1 MTQEN
6 VEIVRRFF
14 DAQAQVGEAYWKQP
28 YSYAAAFRAGTLP
41 PEAEALMRFVH
52 PEMEWTPAF
61 STKTYRGY
69 LGAAEAWDEFL
80 EAAGNYVITVNE
92 LIDAGA
98 DRVIAVVDG
107 ALKGKGSGIEVSA
120 RMCVVVT
127 LRDGLVWRSHDYL
140 DLQTAL
146 EAAGLSEQDA
156 HADS

>member
-1 MTQEN
+1 MSQEK

-14 DAQAQVGEAYWKQP
+14 DAQAQVGEAWKQP

-41 PEAEALMRFVH
+41 PEVETLMSFVDR
-52 PEMEWTPAF
+52 EVEWTPAF

-69 LGAAEAWDEFL
+69 LGVAEAWDEFL
-80 EAAGNYVITVNE
+80 DAAGSYAITVNE
-92 LIDAGA
+92 LIDVDA
-98 DRVIAVVDG
+98 DRIIAVVDG

-127 LRDGLVWRSHDYL
+127 LRDGLVWRLHDYL
-140 DLQTAL
+140 DLQKAL
-146 EAAGLSEQDA
+146 EAVGLSEQDA